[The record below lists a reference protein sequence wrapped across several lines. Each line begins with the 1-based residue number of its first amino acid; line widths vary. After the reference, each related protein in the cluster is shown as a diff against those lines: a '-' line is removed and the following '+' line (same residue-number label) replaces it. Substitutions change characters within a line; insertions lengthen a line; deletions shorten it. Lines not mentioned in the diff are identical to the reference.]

1 VVGTNRA
8 GGIELSARR
17 LAGRVTGSVSY
28 SEGLSQV
35 SAAGLRYPSSAERR
49 RVLDATALLRGPG
62 GLRLGTAFTA
72 ASGAPF
78 TRFVLNPLACNPEL
92 ETCADTSF
100 VTSEVEASNANRAP
114 AHVTLDLFGDWTR
127 RFNSWSLSV
136 FVQVRNVLNR
146 RNAVTYAGSFEQC
159 TVDPAFTPDRRQA
172 RAGICD
178 AFDRGLPLLP
188 LVGVS
193 VEF

>member
-1 VVGTNRA
+1 
-8 GGIELSARR
+8 
-17 LAGRVTGSVSY
+17 
-28 SEGLSQV
+28 
-35 SAAGLRYPSSAERR
+35 
-49 RVLDATALLRGPG
+49 
-62 GLRLGTAFTA
+62 
-72 ASGAPF
+72 
-78 TRFVLNPLACNPEL
+78 L